1 MALSLQ
7 ASSAVPLRAAFR
19 QEHARDATSASVAFV
34 PRVATTDI
42 SPSCVRRGKATAQR
56 RQWRSLKVAAS
67 SSTTTAEPAVED
79 SSVLR
84 VIISGAPA
92 SGKGTQCEEIVKKYG
107 LTHISTGDLLR
118 DEVARG
124 TENGRQAKAFMD
136 AGQLVPD
143 ELVIS
148 MVRERLSQP
157 DAQSKGWLLDG
168 FPRSPA
174 QAQALM
180 DAGVVPDVFLLL
192 QVPDSIL
199 VERVVGRRLD
209 PHTNRI
215 YHLTFS
221 PPESEEVRA
230 RLIQRSDDTEEK
242 ALARVEV
249 YKQHVVHVV
258 NAYREKLVEVD
269 GHRGKHEVFAD
280 ISSALDKASA
290 DKQAAAPTAGEGEWR
305 GMPTRLNDIPH
316 SREIRQYF
324 YDDACSAAVNAV
336 AAGKQRIKLECL
348 IPELNPQMDVYRIGT
363 LLELMR
369 ELAFTFAR
377 KGKRVKVCVQ
387 GSMGSGIFAG
397 MPLQLAGTRR
407 LLEAMDW
414 GDELNNRIVLGSV
427 GAAEVAPED
436 DVVIIMAPQNAVG
449 NCILDDLQAMVEA
462 AAPRPVI
469 ILNPRLKDLPSA
481 AGVMQVAGRAER
493 AAFAD
498 TFELCYLMRLLYLS
512 GTQYP
517 ILGALRMR
525 YPSPFEVYKRVDVSF
540 GVERYDLMATLPSLP
555 SSADISDAFA
565 GKTPRSQTQPEGI
578 WGWLSKVF

>member
-7 ASSAVPLRAAFR
+7 TSSAVPLRAAFS
-19 QEHARDATSASVAFV
+19 QDSARDATSVSAAFAL
-34 PRVATTDI
+34 RAATTRG
-42 SPSCVRRGKATAQR
+42 SQSCVRAGNATAQR
-56 RQWRSLKVAAS
+56 QQWRSLKVAAS
-67 SSTTTAEPAVED
+67 SATTAEPAVEEA
-79 SSVLR
+79 SVLR

-107 LTHISTGDLLR
+107 LAHISTGDLLR

-124 TENGRQAKAFMD
+124 TESGRQAKAFMD

-143 ELVIS
+143 QLVID
-148 MVRERLSQP
+148 MVRARLSHP
-157 DAQSKGWLLDG
+157 DAQHKGWLLDG

-174 QAQALM
+174 QAQALEEV
-180 DAGVVPDVFLLL
+180 GVVPDVFLLL

-199 VERVVGRRLD
+199 VDRVVGRRLD
-209 PHTNRI
+209 PETNRI

-221 PPESEEVRA
+221 PPESQEVSA

-249 YKQHVVHVV
+249 YKQHVTHVV

-269 GHRGKHEVFAD
+269 GNRGKHEVFAD
-280 ISSALDKASA
+280 ITSALDKAKT
-290 DKQAAAPTAGEGEWR
+290 DKAAAAGAGSEAWR

-324 YDDACSAAVNAV
+324 YDDACAAAVSAV
-336 AAGKQRIKLECL
+336 EAGKQRIKLECL

-414 GDELNNRIVLGSV
+414 GEEVSHRIVLGSV

-481 AGVMQVAGRAER
+481 AGVMQVSGRAER
-493 AAFAD
+493 VAFTE

-525 YPSPFEVYKRVDVSF
+525 YPDPYEIYKRVDISF
-540 GVERYDLMATLPSLP
+540 GVERYDLMASLPSLP

>member
-7 ASSAVPLRAAFR
+7 TSSAVPLRAAFS
-19 QEHARDATSASVAFV
+19 QDSARDATSVSAAFAL
-34 PRVATTDI
+34 RAATTRG
-42 SPSCVRRGKATAQR
+42 SQSCVRAGNATAQR
-56 RQWRSLKVAAS
+56 QQWRSLKVAAS
-67 SSTTTAEPAVED
+67 SATTAEPAVEEA
-79 SSVLR
+79 SVLR

-107 LTHISTGDLLR
+107 LAHISTGDLLR

-124 TENGRQAKAFMD
+124 TESGRQAKAFMD

-143 ELVIS
+143 QLVID
-148 MVRERLSQP
+148 MVRARLSHP
-157 DAQSKGWLLDG
+157 DTQHKGWLLDG

-174 QAQALM
+174 QAQALEE
-180 DAGVVPDVFLLL
+180 AGVVPDVFLLL

-199 VERVVGRRLD
+199 VDRVVGRRLD
-209 PHTNRI
+209 PETNRI

-221 PPESEEVRA
+221 PPESQEVSA

-249 YKQHVVHVV
+249 YKQHVTHVV

-269 GHRGKHEVFAD
+269 GNRGKHEVFAD
-280 ISSALDKASA
+280 ITSALDKAKT
-290 DKQAAAPTAGEGEWR
+290 DKQAAAAGAGSEAWR

-324 YDDACSAAVNAV
+324 YDDACAAAVSAV
-336 AAGKQRIKLECL
+336 EAGKQRIKLECL

-414 GDELNNRIVLGSV
+414 GEEVSHRIVLGSV

-481 AGVMQVAGRAER
+481 AGVMQVSGRAER
-493 AAFAD
+493 VAFTE

-525 YPSPFEVYKRVDVSF
+525 YPDPYEIYKRVDISF
-540 GVERYDLMATLPSLP
+540 GVERYDLMASLPSLP